1 MIVITLTSCPPKLRG
16 DLSKWLC
23 EINTGVYVGNLSA
36 RVRDGLW
43 LRVCENLDKGK
54 ATMVYSSNN
63 EQHLEF
69 CVHNCEWIPTDFD
82 GITLIKRPL
91 AKPTEKENKPEYY
104 SKAGNW
110 YRGISRRKAK
120 LSVLQSQPEVEV
132 TLAESN
138 QCSEEKNESPKIIDQ
153 EKPTI
158 SSKKQVTN
166 SYVIIDIETTG
177 LKASEDEIIELA
189 ALKIIDGMETDSFS
203 CLVQSEKKLPSPITQ
218 LTGITQELLDS
229 QGKKL
234 QLGLKDF
241 LDFIGEEKIIC
252 HNLSFD
258 MTFLQ
263 KACRKF
269 GYPVIKN
276 LSEDTVKIARKK
288 IEDVSDYKLATLASH
303 FGFEAQKHRA
313 LEDCRLLFKVYKKM
327 V

>member
-43 LRVCENLDKGK
+43 LRICENLDKGK

-69 CVHNCEWIPTDFD
+69 CVHNSEWTPTDFD
-82 GITLIKRPL
+82 GITLMKRPL
-91 AKPTEKENKPEYY
+91 AKPIEKENTSAYY

-110 YRGISRRKAK
+110 YRSMARRKAK
-120 LSVLQSQPEVEV
+120 SSAPQAQSEVE
-132 TLAESN
+132 TALDE
-138 QCSEEKNESPKIIDQ
+138 NESSEMINQ
-153 EKPTI
+153 EKSMI
-158 SSKKQVTN
+158 SNKKQVAN
-166 SYVIIDIETTG
+166 GYVIIDIETTG
-177 LKASEDEIIELA
+177 LKVAEDEIIELA
-189 ALKIIDGMETDSFS
+189 ALKIENGKEVDSFS
-203 CLVQSEKKLPSPITQ
+203 CLVHSEKKLPSTITQ

-229 QGKKL
+229 QGKNL
-234 QLGLKDF
+234 QLGLKEF
-241 LDFIGEEKIIC
+241 LDFIGKEKVVC

-263 KACRKF
+263 KACRKY

-276 LSEDTVKIARKK
+276 SSEDTVKVARKK
-288 IEDVSDYKLATLASH
+288 IDDVSDYKLTTLAAH
-303 FGFEAQKHRA
+303 FGLEEQKHRA
-313 LEDCRLLFKVYKKM
+313 LDDCRLLFQVYEKM
-327 V
+327 I